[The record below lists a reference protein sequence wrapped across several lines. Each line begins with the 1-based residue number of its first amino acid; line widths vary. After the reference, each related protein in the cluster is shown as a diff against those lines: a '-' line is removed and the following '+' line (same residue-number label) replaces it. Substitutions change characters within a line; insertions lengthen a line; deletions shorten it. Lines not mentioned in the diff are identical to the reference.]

1 SEAYFLRSLSYF
13 YLVRVF
19 LSKKTSI
26 RIQWRLRNVDLGV
39 MGRIAAVGFPQAAG
53 LITMS
58 VSFMFFNLLVV
69 SIDRLALTAFAL
81 CLRFDQVMIVPLMA
95 IGSALITMIGQNYG
109 RGNHR
114 RVLHI
119 WRTGTLVG
127 MGTSALLGAVLFTF
141 APRIFP
147 FFTDVEEVVG
157 YAVLQLRIVVLSFIG
172 AAVVVVGRSAFQAVG
187 RPLPGL
193 IVTALRLALIA
204 LPTAYLLVHV
214 LGMGM
219 YGVWLGMV
227 AGNLLSAAAAF
238 AWVRGRLR
246 ASARQGA
253 ASRRGLPREAVSRTP
268 A

>member
-1 SEAYFLRSLSYF
+1 MA
-13 YLVRVF
+13 
-19 LSKKTSI
+19 
-26 RIQWRLRNVDLGV
+26 RIS
-39 MGRIAAVGFPQAAG
+39 AVGFPQAAG

-58 VSFMFFNLLVV
+58 VSFLFFNRLVV

-109 RGNHR
+109 RGNHG
-114 RVLHI
+114 RVLRI
-119 WRTGTLVG
+119 WKTGTLVG
-127 MGTSALLGAVLFTF
+127 MGTSAVLGAVLFAS

-147 FFTDVEEVVG
+147 FFTGVEEVVR

-193 IVTALRLALIA
+193 TVTAMRLAVIA
-204 LPTAYLLVHV
+204 LPAAYLLVHG

-238 AWVRGRLR
+238 VWIRRRLR
-246 ASARQGA
+246 KSALQSGASG
-253 ASRRGLPREAVSRTP
+253 SGVPREAVSRAP